1 MQYLLP
7 TLSLNSP
14 KVLPQSLVEHPHPKQ
29 IKPRGHFLE
38 WRHEVSED
46 ADEEHAGPAVNLE
59 HAEPL
64 NVLQTGIDRHVQV
77 VRVGHLQLLQLLL
90 KLGVFL
96 ALPHDVTPRVTLQRQ
111 NLLSKIHRPLSRT
124 LSRNYYWSR
133 KHNPQRQSQKRITQA
148 NVDPKSYV

>member
-7 TLSLNSP
+7 TLSLHLP

-46 ADEEHAGPAVNLE
+46 ADEERAGLVVNLE

-77 VRVGHLQLLQLLL
+77 VRVGHRQLLQLLL

-111 NLLSKIHRPLSRT
+111 NLVSKIHRPHSRT
-124 LSRNYYWSR
+124 LSRNYY
-133 KHNPQRQSQKRITQA
+133 
-148 NVDPKSYV
+148 